1 MRDKPYYLGN
11 LCKGFQ
17 HPVMIILLD
26 YYSSSDDISILVI
39 GISIAMVNTRDSNIL
54 KLGFVKKSTF
64 QYVVALS

>member
-1 MRDKPYYLGN
+1 
-11 LCKGFQ
+11 
-17 HPVMIILLD
+17 MIILLD